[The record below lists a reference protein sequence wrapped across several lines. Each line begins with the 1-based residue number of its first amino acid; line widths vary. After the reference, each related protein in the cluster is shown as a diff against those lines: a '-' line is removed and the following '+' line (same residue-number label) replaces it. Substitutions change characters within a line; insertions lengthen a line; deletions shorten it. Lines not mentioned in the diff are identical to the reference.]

1 MVKEGVLKDPPVD
14 AVFGLHVRAP
24 FKSGILYYRSG
35 PLMAAADRFEIVV
48 EGRQTHGSAP
58 WNGIDPIVVA
68 AHIVDTL
75 QTVVSRRID
84 ITKEPAVVTV
94 GQFEAGVRNN
104 IIPDRARLVGTI
116 RTFDDA
122 MQSEIHKRIR
132 EIAEGVAAAE
142 GAKAT
147 VTIVRG
153 YPVTINDPELT
164 ARMLPT
170 LQRVAPGRV
179 LESTKVTG
187 AEDFTYYQRAVPGL
201 FFFLGVTPEDQLAT
215 AATNHS
221 PRFFADETALL
232 TGVRA
237 LVHLTADYLAGAP
250 PAVR

>member
-1 MVKEGVLKDPPVD
+1 M
-14 AVFGLHVRAP
+14 
-24 FKSGILYYRSG
+24 
-35 PLMAAADRFEIVV
+35 
-48 EGRQTHGSAP
+48 
-58 WNGIDPIVVA
+58 VA

-122 MQSEIHKRIR
+122 MQSRSTSASERSR
-132 EIAEGVAAAE
+132 
-142 GAKAT
+142 KASRPRRAPRRP